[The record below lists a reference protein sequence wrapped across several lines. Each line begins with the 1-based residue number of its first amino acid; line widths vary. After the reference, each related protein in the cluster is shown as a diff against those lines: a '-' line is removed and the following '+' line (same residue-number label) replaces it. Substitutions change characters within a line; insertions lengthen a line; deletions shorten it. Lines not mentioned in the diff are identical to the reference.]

1 MTAPVDVIVVG
12 AGFAGVLIAHNLA
25 RQGISVL
32 VLDRAPAYPNV
43 LRAEKIEIDQ
53 AAVLR
58 RLGALDCRLPCAQ
71 PVGQTVNFSRE
82 RHEPHDTREQYG
94 IDYRETV
101 NNMRERLLTGVE
113 FRVEEIQGIRSSE
126 QTQTVRTRSGQILE
140 CRLLILATGGN
151 AKLLAALGL
160 HRHVDASL
168 RSLTFGFDV
177 VARDG
182 GTPRV
187 TGFNYFPDATHD
199 RVDYLTLFPV
209 GSRVRANLFTQW
221 QPRSSEFKR
230 MSTSPEDVLARNFPR
245 LEENIGPFRIGG
257 KLQFFSTQFYRLARS
272 RVAGVVVVGDEYQ
285 SVCPA
290 TGTGL
295 SKVLNDSA
303 LLVEHWVPA
312 WLSTPGMGASKIRQ
326 FYADP
331 AKRAVDDDALDRWR
345 YYRDRLATPLQV
357 RAYQIRDAARRLLR
371 R

>member
-32 VLDRAPAYPNV
+32 VLDLAPAYPNV

-58 RLGALDCRLPCAQ
+58 RLGALDCRLPFAQ
-71 PVGQTVNFSRE
+71 PVGQTVNFSGE

-101 NNMRERLLTGVE
+101 NNMRERLLTGIDL
-113 FRVEEIQGIRSSE
+113 RVEEVQVIRNGE
-126 QTQTVRTRSGQILE
+126 HTQTVLTRSGQTLE
-140 CRLLILATGGN
+140 CRLVILASGGN
-151 AKLLAALGL
+151 EKLLAASGL
-160 HRHVDASL
+160 HRQIDTSL

-182 GTPRV
+182 GAPRV
-187 TGFNYFPDATHD
+187 AGFNYFPDATHD

-221 QPRSSEFKR
+221 KPRSPEFKR
-230 MSTSPEDVLARNFPR
+230 MSASPEAVLTRNFPR

-257 KLQFFSTQFYRLARS
+257 KLQFFSTQFYRLAS
-272 RVAGVVVVGDEYQ
+272 PQVAGVVVVGDEYQ

-357 RAYQIRDAARRLLR
+357 RACQIRDAARRLLR